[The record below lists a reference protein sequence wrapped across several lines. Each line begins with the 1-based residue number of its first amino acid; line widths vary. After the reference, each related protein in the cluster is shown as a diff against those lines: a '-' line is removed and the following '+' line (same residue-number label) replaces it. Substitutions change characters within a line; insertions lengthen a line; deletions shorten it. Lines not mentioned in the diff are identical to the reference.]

1 MVPPLPPTPPRVS
14 QYNIDP
20 SRLRKRAVEL
30 PGITSVTLSEL
41 FPDLPRP
48 LYGPSDDL
56 KVIRRATER
65 AMAGIDLSRIKPGD
79 SVNILAS
86 HHGFTIA
93 GGGPYAEMLR
103 TIRDEIE
110 RVTGTS
116 DIRLRAGVGL
126 RVRETEEYIQ
136 DHNLNVDFH
145 GKAIGIAP
153 IDEGI
158 PIPTDIGTLYGIKK
172 AYDAKWI
179 IHAHNN
185 HLREL
190 HHHRQV
196 DRALKPFAMSYARI
210 ETRSIYHTCLGPRS
224 SNIVSRAIYESDL
237 VTEKLLFSIFLV
249 VNPTGV
255 IAVDADRDLNSLNHR
270 LTLVNLSHYGKLT
283 ALFDEIKDC
292 IVIIDFPGPLNYA
305 VAGGMIFGNLMCAS
319 IDEFDLDA
327 PYPAFSRYSESLYG
341 RDGLPFVTEIAPF
354 NPSIKA
360 LIINYVSKGLPVTF
374 NVQHMPTI
382 VVKPH
387 GELFNSDP
395 QNPNLMQYAVE
406 AESLECALDFAK
418 RVGGT
423 DRIIIFD
430 GASGGF
436 NCSESMRNYLLGL
449 SAPVHDRWAK
459 QLLPKW
465 LTQRNMPVDTARG

>member
-1 MVPPLPPTPPRVS
+1 MIPPVNPTPPRVS

-30 PGITSVTLSEL
+30 PGITSVSLFEL

-48 LYGPSDDL
+48 LYRSAGDL
-56 KVIRRATER
+56 QVIRRATAQ
-65 AMAGIDLSRIKPGD
+65 AMAGMDTGRIKPGD

-93 GGGPYAEMLR
+93 GGKPYAEMLR
-103 TIRDEIE
+103 TIRDEVE
-110 RVTGTS
+110 RVTGTK

-136 DHNLNVDFH
+136 DHNLNADFH

-158 PIPTDIGTLYGIKK
+158 PIPTDVGTLYGIKK

-237 VTEKLLFSIFLV
+237 VQEKLLFSIFLV

-255 IAVDADRDLNSLNHR
+255 IAVDADRDLNSLNDR
-270 LTLVNLSHYGKLT
+270 LTRVNLTHYGRLT
-283 ALFDEIKDC
+283 ALFDMMKEC

-305 VAGGMIFGNLMCAS
+305 VAGGVIFGNLMCAS

-327 PYPAFSRYSESLYG
+327 PYPAFSRYSESLYDRNG
-341 RDGLPFVTEIAPF
+341 SPFAGEIAPF
-354 NPSIKA
+354 NPAIKA
-360 LIINYVSKGLPVTF
+360 LVINYVSKGLPVTF
-374 NVQHMPTI
+374 DVQHMPTI

-406 AESLECALDFAK
+406 AENLEGAVDFAK
-418 RVGGT
+418 RIAGT
-423 DRIIIFD
+423 DRMIIFD
-430 GASGGF
+430 GAPGGF
-436 NCSESMRNYLLGL
+436 NCSGAMREYLLGL
-449 SAPVHDRWAK
+449 APRVSDRWK
-459 QLLPKW
+459 KELLPKW
-465 LTQRNMPVDTARG
+465 LKQRNMSLDTVGG